1 MGRPPGSCGA
11 AWLVGEP
18 CCHVLRRLAVWLGR
32 GLAARGPAREY
43 AAAAAHVPARGS
55 ASLSRA
61 GMAGPRWR
69 GAGLSSPDLRLSQ
82 PQLPPV
88 CARARLGARRCGS
101 ARARAGSGRLRSS
114 SRQPPGAW
122 RPVSWRG
129 KTIRTDWHAEDG
141 QPGPRHAVA
150 NAGHRLTRQQ
160 AAAVTARD
168 SRRGSPP
175 LNTTQIDDY
184 LRGPGRRR
192 GAAARGQIILIG
204 AAGGAARW
212 CWPATRCCRFAELAG
227 HRRAGALPR
236 AAPRRPVVVRSAS
249 PGADAVPRDVPAS
262 RRRSRSSRRG
272 PQAAAS
278 SSG

>member
-1 MGRPPGSCGA
+1 LLRACIGRPLGSCGA
-11 AWLVGEP
+11 AWLVREP

-43 AAAAAHVPARGS
+43 AAAAAHVQARGS

-61 GMAGPRWR
+61 GMAGPRWG

-82 PQLPPV
+82 PQRPPV

-101 ARARAGSGRLRSS
+101 ARARPAQAGCASS

-129 KTIRTDWHAEDG
+129 KTIRPDWHAEDG

-168 SRRGSPP
+168 SRRGSPQ
-175 LNTTQIDDY
+175 LNARQI
-184 LRGPGRRR
+184 
-192 GAAARGQIILIG
+192 AESARF
-204 AAGGAARW
+204 R
-212 CWPATRCCRFAELAG
+212 
-227 HRRAGALPR
+227 
-236 AAPRRPVVVRSAS
+236 
-249 PGADAVPRDVPAS
+249 
-262 RRRSRSSRRG
+262 
-272 PQAAAS
+272 
-278 SSG
+278 